1 MKPTRVFVA
10 GHKGLVGSAICRA
23 IESDNVKII
32 TADKSELDL
41 INQKDVENFF
51 IQNKFNE
58 VYLAAARVGGILA
71 NSKYPADFIYENLM
85 IQSNVISSAYKTN
98 VKKLLFIG
106 SSCIYP
112 KMAPQPMKEE
122 YLLSNYLEET
132 NEPYAISKIAGI
144 KLCESFNRQHKTDF
158 RCAMPTNLYG
168 PGDNF
173 HPTNSHVIPA
183 LISRFHNAK
192 VSNEEVIKI
201 WGSGEPKR
209 EFLYVDDMAMAC
221 KHIMGLEKE
230 IYEKNTS
237 PMCSHINVGYGED
250 INIKE
255 LAITI
260 SKIIDFKGKIE
271 FDLSKPDGTARK
283 LLECSK
289 LRSLG
294 WKPRVSL
301 KEGLKIAYSEYLNT
315 LK

>member
-1 MKPTRVFVA
+1 MKPTKIFVA

-23 IESDNVKII
+23 IKSDNVEII
-32 TADKSELDL
+32 TADRSELDL
-41 INQKDVENFF
+41 INQRDVEDFF
-51 IQNKFNE
+51 IKNKFNE

-85 IQSNVISSAYKTN
+85 IQSNVVSSAYKTS

-144 KLCESFNRQHKTDF
+144 KLCESFNRQHGTDF

-192 VSNEEVIKI
+192 ASNEAVIKI
-201 WGSGEPKR
+201 WGSGKPKR

-221 KHIMGLEKE
+221 KHIMGLEKK
-230 IYEKNTS
+230 YTKNTLLLCVIIL
-237 PMCSHINVGYGED
+237 MLVM
-250 INIKE
+250 
-255 LAITI
+255 A
-260 SKIIDFKGKIE
+260 KI
-271 FDLSKPDGTARK
+271 
-283 LLECSK
+283 
-289 LRSLG
+289 
-294 WKPRVSL
+294 
-301 KEGLKIAYSEYLNT
+301 
-315 LK
+315 

>member
-1 MKPTRVFVA
+1 
-10 GHKGLVGSAICRA
+10 
-23 IESDNVKII
+23 
-32 TADKSELDL
+32 
-41 INQKDVENFF
+41 
-51 IQNKFNE
+51 
-58 VYLAAARVGGILA
+58 
-71 NSKYPADFIYENLM
+71 
-85 IQSNVISSAYKTN
+85 
-98 VKKLLFIG
+98 
-106 SSCIYP
+106 
-112 KMAPQPMKEE
+112 
-122 YLLSNYLEET
+122 
-132 NEPYAISKIAGI
+132 
-144 KLCESFNRQHKTDF
+144 
-158 RCAMPTNLYG
+158 MPTNLYG

>member
-1 MKPTRVFVA
+1 MSPTKIFVA
-10 GHKGLVGSAICRA
+10 GHKGLVGSAICRS
-23 IESDNVKII
+23 IQLDNVEII
-32 TADKSELDL
+32 TADRSELDL
-41 INQKDVENFF
+41 INQRDVEDFF
-51 IQNKFNE
+51 IQNKFSE

-85 IQSNVISSAYKTN
+85 IQSNIISSAYKTG

-168 PGDNF
+168 PGDNY

-255 LAITI
+255 LAMTI

-271 FDLSKPDGTARK
+271 FDLSKPDGTPRK
-283 LLECSK
+283 LLESSK
-289 LRSLG
+289 LRNLG
-294 WKPRVSL
+294 WKPSTSL
-301 KEGLKIAYSEYLNT
+301 EDGLKIAYLDYIKT